1 MIPALFLNHG
11 SPMLAV
17 EESDYT
23 EFLKCIGQEIQ
34 PKAIV
39 IFTAH
44 WESPILTISSIN
56 GKYETIYDF
65 GGFPQELYQ
74 IQYPAKGL
82 VQLASR
88 LQIMFASKG
97 ISTRKDIARGLDHG
111 SWVLLSR
118 MYPQADIPVVQVS
131 VNPYL
136 SPNEQF
142 AIGKAIQGLGQE
154 DILVIGSGATVHNL
168 RALYFGQTTPEPWA
182 VEFDEWIID
191 KIIKKDTDSLF
202 AYKEK
207 APHARLAIPR
217 EEHLVPL
224 FIAMGSGTPETKPE
238 LLFRGKYEFGTFS
251 YTCFAF

>member
-1 MIPALFLNHG
+1 MIRPLFLNHG

-23 EFLKCIGQEIQ
+23 AFLQKAGQEIR

-44 WESPILTISSIN
+44 WESQVLTVSSVN
-56 GKYETIYDF
+56 GTYDTIYDF
-65 GGFPQELYQ
+65 GGFPQELYE
-74 IQYPAKGL
+74 IQYPAEGS
-82 VQLASR
+82 VQLASK
-88 LQIMFASKG
+88 LQTMFAAKG
-97 ISTRKDIARGLDHG
+97 IPTRKDIARGLDHG

-118 MYPQADIPVVQVS
+118 MYPKADIPVVQVS

-136 SPNEQF
+136 PLEEQF
-142 AIGKAIQGLGQE
+142 KIGEAMQGLGEE

-182 VEFDEWIID
+182 VEFDDWMIE
-191 KIIKKDTDSLF
+191 KIMGQDTASLF
-202 AYKEK
+202 AYKEQ
-207 APHARLAIPR
+207 APHARIAIPR

-224 FIAMGSGTPETKPE
+224 FIAMGSGNSDRKPE